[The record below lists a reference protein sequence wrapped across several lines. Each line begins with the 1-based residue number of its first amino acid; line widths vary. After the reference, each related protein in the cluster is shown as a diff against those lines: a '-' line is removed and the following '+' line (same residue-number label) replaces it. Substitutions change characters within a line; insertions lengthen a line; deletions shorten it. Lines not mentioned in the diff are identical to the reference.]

1 MTSSRFMLMVLAVNS
16 AVFGMACKKK
26 EAAPPVVQATPPA
39 PPVAFHVTSIT
50 LGKTITPDK
59 TIAAPTASFG
69 PTDTIF
75 VSVATEGT
83 SSNAVIQARFT
94 FQNTGQLVNES
105 SQTIAPSGPANTEF
119 HIAKPGGWPL
129 GKYMVQLTVNS
140 LGAGSREFEVKK
152 D

>member
-1 MTSSRFMLMVLAVNS
+1 MTSRRFMLMVLAVNS

-26 EAAPPVVQATPPA
+26 EAAPPVVQAPPP
-39 PPVAFHVTSIT
+39 PPVAFHVTGIT
-50 LGKTITPDK
+50 LGKAIASDK

-83 SSNAVIQARFT
+83 SSNAVLKARFT
-94 FQNTGQLVNES
+94 FENTGQLVNES
-105 SQTIAPSGPANTEF
+105 NQTIAPSGPAHTEF

>member
-1 MTSSRFMLMVLAVNS
+1 MTSRRFMLMLLAVNS
-16 AVFGMACKKK
+16 AVFGIACKKK
-26 EAAPPVVQATPPA
+26 EATPPVVQAPPPA
-39 PPVAFHVTSIT
+39 PPVAFHVTGIT
-50 LGKTITPDK
+50 LGKTIAPDK

-69 PTDTIF
+69 PKDTIF

-83 SSNAVIQARFT
+83 SSSAVIQARFT